1 MGIEHKE
8 TKQIE
13 PEFWFYINK
22 PPLIERLIKSNQ
34 SNPGI
39 NITRKTFDKLI
50 ESSQK
55 NEESTALVD
64 ATRRIEVTGIIPN
77 FVSSGMTSDK
87 VLEILTGIEKDQMI
101 FIKTFPKVVQRELL
115 YSYIND
121 EDLTPRA
128 LVAQNEVWLNILKVA
143 KEYRANSPIALF
155 LREKTANEMR
165 QTLDFLKNTRP
176 FIDEQVINN
185 KGSADDSPLY
195 NVHPI
200 QYLFPAD
207 GTLSGLKQAIV
218 EPNLKLIEIYD
229 PDFMKAKEVRYK
241 TVYEIIREITPPI
254 LLRENEDTSGEP
266 ESPLWLIKK
275 AGMASQSIIQ
285 ELTNWLKTKYKIKD
299 LINHPTLAIEGTQ
312 EFFYNLQQIKNQ
324 D

>member
-1 MGIEHKE
+1 MNAEYKRSNIKE
-8 TKQIE
+8 TEQIE
-13 PEFWFYINK
+13 PEFWFNINK
-22 PPLIERLIKSNQ
+22 PPFVERLIK

-77 FVSSGMTSDK
+77 FVSPGMTSDK
-87 VLEILTGIEKDQMI
+87 VLEILTGIEQDQMT
-101 FIKTFPKVVQRELL
+101 FIKTFPEVVQRELL
-115 YSYIND
+115 YSYISD

-143 KEYRANSPIALF
+143 KEYRAKSRIALF
-155 LREKTANEMR
+155 LREETGNGMR

-185 KGSADDSPLY
+185 KGSADDSPIY

-229 PDFMKAKEVRYK
+229 PDSMKEKEIKYA
-241 TVYEIIREITPPI
+241 TVYEVIHKITPPV
-254 LLRENEDTSGEP
+254 LLQENEDTSSGEP

-285 ELTNWLKTKYKIKD
+285 ELTSWLKTKYKIKD
-299 LINHPTLAIEGTQ
+299 LINHPTKAADATE
-312 EFFYNLQQIKNQ
+312 EFFDQIQ
-324 D
+324 HSL